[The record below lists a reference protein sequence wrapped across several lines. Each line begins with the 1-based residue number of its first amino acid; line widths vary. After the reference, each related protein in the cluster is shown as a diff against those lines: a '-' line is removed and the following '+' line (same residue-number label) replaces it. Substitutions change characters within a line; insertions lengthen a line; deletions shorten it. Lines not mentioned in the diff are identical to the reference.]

1 MGQVH
6 RSHECQIGKLEGARA
21 ATYLCSSGLLECGAD
36 GEVLGD
42 LQGLE
47 KWLFSNQSGMHQCFK
62 H

>member
-6 RSHECQIGKLEGARA
+6 RSHGCQVGKLEGAREA
-21 ATYLCSSGLLECGAD
+21 PYWCSSGLLESGAP

-47 KWLFSNQSGMHQCFK
+47 KWLFSN
-62 H
+62 